1 MLIFRSRKE
10 KEVTIMENI
19 MRLIPR
25 TEGFLRLF
33 PDLGVVDRFFDDF
46 RLPQLFGGDGDYV
59 PAFDITET
67 DKEYTI
73 TGEIPGVEA
82 KDLDVALSDG
92 TLMIKGE
99 KKREEEKKG
108 EHFYRVEREYG
119 SFRRGFCLPE
129 DVKTEDLQAVYKDGI
144 LRITL
149 PKGEMRTKRIEIK
162 AEETPA
168 STEKHVEVQ

>member
-1 MLIFRSRKE
+1 
-10 KEVTIMENI
+10 MESI

-25 TEGFLRLF
+25 TEGFLTLV
-33 PDLGVVDRFFDDF
+33 PDFERVSRFFDDF
-46 RLPQLFGGDGDYV
+46 RLPQLFGGDGEFL
-59 PAFDITET
+59 PAFDIAET

-82 KDLDVALSDG
+82 KDLDVALTDG

-99 KKREEEKKG
+99 KKREQEEKS

-119 SFRRGFCLPE
+119 SFRRGFCVP
-129 DVKTEDLQAVYKDGI
+129 DGVKTEELKAVYRDGI

-149 PKGEMRTKRIEIK
+149 PKGEIKTRKIEVK
-162 AEETPA
+162 AEKAPA
-168 STEKHVEVQ
+168 SGEKHVEVQ